1 MHYSMAALECADFVV
16 VSAVDT
22 GTSWILNDA
31 PHFSRPTQVT
41 SSRDPFPHSFCRL
54 HFTNSSQS
62 TNPSGRSQS
71 LGGRNI
77 GMMMLDQSCQLAI
90 LGLKSKTSAAPC
102 PRDPMAFADAL
113 PHRMVINPRKDLVDA
128 RIERCE
134 LSGLRVDTPEPRSYW
149 KHNWLS

>member
-1 MHYSMAALECADFVV
+1 MQTLSLCLQLTQGPAGFSMMHRTFLARHKLQALETRFLIVFVDCIFLILLNRQIQAADSKV
-16 VSAVDT
+16 
-22 GTSWILNDA
+22 W
-31 PHFSRPTQVT
+31 
-41 SSRDPFPHSFCRL
+41 
-54 HFTNSSQS
+54 
-62 TNPSGRSQS
+62 
-71 LGGRNI
+71 GRNI

-90 LGLKSKTSAAPC
+90 LGLKSKTSAAPW